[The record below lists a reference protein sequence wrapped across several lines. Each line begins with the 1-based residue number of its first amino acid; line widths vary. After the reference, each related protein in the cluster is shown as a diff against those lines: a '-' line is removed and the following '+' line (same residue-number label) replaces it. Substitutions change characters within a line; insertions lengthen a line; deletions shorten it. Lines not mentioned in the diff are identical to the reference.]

1 MKLFSIHAVKLRA
14 CIVSL
19 LAAMAFTSCGDSHL
33 VFDYEGDCNPYY
45 YVQYVYDMNMEWH
58 DTFGSNATSV
68 VLYVFD
74 SATGNLVGTYREND
88 MAALSAPGYR
98 MPVDLKPGTYDFVAW
113 CGLENNQEN
122 LFTLRQ
128 SVSRREELE
137 CRMERQYEGQQAFQN
152 KLLNA
157 LFYGK
162 ATASLP
168 DEEGEHVVTVHLV
181 KDINNIVLS
190 MQHVSGEP
198 LTTDMFTVTMSEAN
212 GYLAYDNS
220 LKEDEDI
227 EYRPWHV
234 RSGSIDI
241 AGTKA
246 DSDAEEGDNLNFFMA
261 EISTGRLM
269 KDRDPRINIYDNAT
283 GEIVYS
289 IPIVKWATTFRSQQ
303 YKDANNNIHVI
314 SDDQEYL
321 DRRSDYEVM
330 IYLDNGAE
338 GWLAAEIYINSW
350 RVVFHEE
357 GLK

>member
-1 MKLFSIHAVKLRA
+1 MKLFSIHAAKSFV
-14 CIVSL
+14 VSL
-19 LAAMAFTSCGDSHL
+19 LAAMALASCNSGPLYD
-33 VFDYEGDCNPYY
+33 FEGDCDPHY

-58 DTFGSNATSV
+58 NTFGSNVNSV

-74 SATGNLVGTYREND
+74 SATGRLAGVYKEND
-88 MAALSAPGYR
+88 MATLSAPGYR
-98 MPVDLKPGTYDFVAW
+98 MPVDLKPGTYNFIAW

-122 LFTLRQ
+122 LFTLQ
-128 SVSRREELE
+128 ENISRSEDLN
-137 CRMERQYEGQQAFQN
+137 CRMARQYEDGRAFQN
-152 KLLNA
+152 KQLHP
-157 LFYGK
+157 LFHGMV
-162 ATASLP
+162 TASLP

-181 KDINNIVLS
+181 KDINNINLS

-198 LTTDMFTVTMSEAN
+198 LTTDMFTVTMSEGN

-246 DSDAEEGDNLNFFMA
+246 DSDAEEGDNLNFFMC

-269 KDRDPRINIYDNAT
+269 KNRDPRINIIDNAT
-283 GEIVYS
+283 GNIVYS
-289 IPIVKWATTFRSQQ
+289 IPIVKWATAFRSQQ
-303 YKDANNNIHVI
+303 YKDINNNIHVI
-314 SDDQEYL
+314 TDDQEYL

-330 IYLDNGAE
+330 LYLDNGEE

-350 RVVFHEE
+350 RVVLHEE
-357 GLK
+357 ELK